1 MNEFDLV
8 FVSISCNVLFLAL
21 WFKSN
26 AVYEYLKVFR
36 FDKVKFLDE
45 AFGLSEYDDF
55 LIKFKSNISYAEYTQ
70 VINDNFF
77 GRFVS
82 CPLCLSFWI
91 QWPVIL
97 LSTKCFPICVI
108 SSVMIYNLY
117 FILQKHGTN

>member
-8 FVSISCNVLFLAL
+8 FISISCNVLFLAL

-45 AFGLSEYDDF
+45 SFGLTEYDNF
-55 LIKFKSNISYAEYTQ
+55 LKEFKTNISYAEYTQ

-77 GRFVS
+77 G
-82 CPLCLSFWI
+82 
-91 QWPVIL
+91 
-97 LSTKCFPICVI
+97 
-108 SSVMIYNLY
+108 
-117 FILQKHGTN
+117 

>member
-8 FVSISCNVLFLAL
+8 FVFVSCNVLFLAL

-45 AFGLSEYDDF
+45 AFGLSEYEYF
-55 LIKFKSNISYAEYTQ
+55 LKRFKSNISYAEYTQ

-91 QWPVIL
+91 QSPIIL
-97 LSTKCFPICVI
+97 LDIKYFPMCVI
-108 SSVMIYNLY
+108 SSVMIYSLY
-117 FILQKHGTN
+117 CILQKHGTN